1 MVPATV
7 TSLSTNANRPTRV
20 IGMTLAV
27 VVMLVGLPFGLMVST
42 MLPTGQPTQQPAQ
55 MSNVSVTQMR
65 VVTKAH
71 TVPMVLTSGS
81 YTVKAGDTLGKIAA
95 KHGTSVAALASANG
109 IQNVNVIG
117 VGDVLKIGNAPS
129 APPAPQAQSA
139 SSHTSSVGERALA
152 AANRIDGMN
161 VPYVWG
167 GKSMSGFDCSGF
179 VGYVFG
185 KAGYDISGS
194 SSSMSGL
201 ANGDSV
207 ISVPRDEIRA
217 GDIVFFYSPV
227 SHVGIAKN
235 SSEVVHASTD
245 GNALPDQIKTSDIS
259 AMPFHNAIRVV
270 G

>member
-7 TSLSTNANRPTRV
+7 TSLSINANRLTRV

-27 VVMLVGLPFGLMVST
+27 VVLLVGLPFGLMVSA
-42 MLPTGQPTQQPAQ
+42 MLPTSQPAQ
-55 MSNVSVTQMR
+55 QPNVNVSQMR

-71 TVPMVLTSGS
+71 TVPMAPTSGG
-81 YTVKAGDTLGKIAA
+81 YTVKEGDTLGKIAKA
-95 KHGTSVAALASANG
+95 CGTSVAALASANG
-109 IQNVNVIG
+109 IKDVNVIG
-117 VGDVLKIGNAPS
+117 VGDVLKVSNAPS
-129 APPAPQAQSA
+129 APPAPQAQPSSA
-139 SSHTSSVGERALA
+139 HSSSVGERALA
-152 AANRIDGMN
+152 TANRIDGMN

-179 VGYVFG
+179 VSYVFG